1 MIKFPKKIS
10 DKKIK
15 EFFKNNGFDFF
26 IKESK
31 QKDIKINQM
40 KSKTIYKPELN
51 DLYRIYQFIVLN
63 KRTTILEFGCG
74 WSTIIIS
81 KALNFLKKKYL
92 KDVKK
97 LRRNNPFELFVIDNE
112 QKYLIITKKN
122 LNRYIKP
129 NYIKIHYHFS
139 HAYMTLYNGRISTEF
154 KTLPNCNPDFI
165 YLDGPDQFN
174 IKGKI
179 NGLNLGNMDFMP
191 MTCDILKFENF
202 LQPGTII
209 ISDGR
214 KANTRFLKSNFRR
227 KWFYQEDAESDQVI
241 FYLDEKPLGHVN
253 KKTLDFYKK
262 K

>member
-15 EFFKNNGFDFF
+15 EFFKNKRLDFF
-26 IKESK
+26 LKQPK
-31 QKDIKINQM
+31 QKHMKTNQL
-40 KSKTIYKPELN
+40 KSKTLYQPELN
-51 DLYRIYQFIVLN
+51 DLYRIYHFIVLN
-63 KRTTILEFGCG
+63 KRTTVLEFGCG
-74 WSTIIIS
+74 WSTLIIS
-81 KALNFLKKKYL
+81 EALNFLRKKYF

-112 QKYLIITKKN
+112 KKYLNIAKKN
-122 LNRYIKP
+122 LNRYLKQ
-129 NYIKIHYHFS
+129 NKTRVNYHFS
-139 HAYMTLYNGRISTEF
+139 NANMTIYNRRISTEF
-154 KTLPNCNPDFI
+154 KTLPKCNPDFI

-174 IKGKI
+174 IKGKAKGI
-179 NGLNLGNMDFMP
+179 NIGHIDFMP

-209 ISDGR
+209 LSDGR
-214 KANTRFLKSNFRR
+214 KANTRFLKTNFKRN
-227 KWFYQEDAESDQVI
+227 WFYKEDEESDQVI
-241 FYLDEKPLGHVN
+241 FYLIEKPLGYVN